1 VTFRYNRGK
10 RPVGLVSRGESV
22 LPIQWA
28 RRVAYWGTQVTGFQG
43 NEGLGGD
50 AVRAATEVFNT
61 HSGFIRAVIRFQAHN
76 KSEED
81 DLFQEFF
88 LVLIRKPL
96 PVNVRNIRGYL
107 YRAIVSHILDSARMR
122 ENYRR
127 IMRDYVEKTGISIN
141 NCPAGNVFIEDAE
154 EKDAVVAHFVRY
166 LQEREAQAFVMRY
179 RDNFSIGEIAVRMDV
194 NVRTVSRYLS
204 DGLRRLRETLST

>member
-1 VTFRYNRGK
+1 MGH
-10 RPVGLVSRGESV
+10 PV
-22 LPIQWA
+22 
-28 RRVAYWGTQVTGFQG
+28 VAGSQR

-50 AVRAATEVFNT
+50 AVRAAAEIFNAQG
-61 HSGFIRAVIRFQAHN
+61 GFIRAVIRFQAHN

-88 LVLIRKPL
+88 LALIRKPL
-96 PVNVRNIRGYL
+96 PANVRNVKSFL
-107 YRAIVSHILDSARMR
+107 YRAIVNHVLDSVRMR

-127 IMRDYVEKTGISIN
+127 IVRKYVEETGIPIN
-141 NCPAGNVFIEDAE
+141 SCPAENVFIEDAE
-154 EKDAVVAHFVRY
+154 EKEAVIAYFARY

-179 RDNFSIGEIAVRMDV
+179 RDNFSLGEIAVKMGV

-204 DGLRRLRETLST
+204 EGLRRLRKTLTA